1 MARAE
6 IEVLLV
12 WSPAP
17 RQVEQRTLKLPAAST
32 LADALRAAGV
42 TAEAGVWGRVRDPS
56 TPLRHGDRV
65 ELYRPLVVDPKEA
78 RRLRDQAQRHANEK
92 RPAEAGRSAKRR

>member
-32 LADALRAAGV
+32 LADALSVAGV
-42 TAEAGVWGRVRDPS
+42 TAEAGLWGRIRDPA
-56 TPLRHGDRV
+56 TRLRDGDRV
-65 ELYRPLVVDPKEA
+65 ELYRPLEVEPKEA
-78 RRLRDQAQRHANEK
+78 RRLRDQAQRRTNARDGLT
-92 RPAEAGRSAKRR
+92 RP